1 MIGILVAMILA
12 LFSGGTIV
20 AALAHRAFL
29 QSESQGI
36 FSPVSTRVYT
46 THRVRYYKLSAA
58 AWFLYATAAALVVLR
73 FLMVGAVWTAV
84 CAALFALVSYTMIAF
99 ARAMAKAAII
109 WRDSQRDTTHL
120 DSAS

>member
-1 MIGILVAMILA
+1 MIRILVSMILA
-12 LFSGGTIV
+12 LFTSGTIA

-36 FSPVSTRVYT
+36 FSPVSTSVYT
-46 THRVRYYKLSAA
+46 THRVRYYKLGAA
-58 AWFLYATAAALVVLR
+58 AWFFYATAAALVVLR
-73 FLMVGAVWTAV
+73 FLMVGAVWAVV
-84 CAALFALVSYTMIAF
+84 CAALFALVSYTTIAF
-99 ARAMAKAAII
+99 ARAMAKAAIV

>member
-1 MIGILVAMILA
+1 MIRILVAMILA

-99 ARAMAKAAII
+99 ARAMAKAAIV

>member
-1 MIGILVAMILA
+1 MIRILVAMILA

-99 ARAMAKAAII
+99 AHAMAKAAII
-109 WRDSQRDTTHL
+109 WRDSQRDTAHL